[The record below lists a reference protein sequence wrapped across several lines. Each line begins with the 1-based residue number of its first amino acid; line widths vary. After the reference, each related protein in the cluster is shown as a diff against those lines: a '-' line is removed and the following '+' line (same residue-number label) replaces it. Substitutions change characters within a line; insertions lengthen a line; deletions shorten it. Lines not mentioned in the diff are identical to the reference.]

1 MANINLRPWREERR
15 KQRAR
20 EMILMMIGALV
31 FAGALAFGWLSYMDS
46 QINAQK
52 ARNNYLDQQI
62 AILDQKIVKIRE
74 LQDQLQ
80 ALIQR
85 VEVIQSLEAERTLI
99 VQSFDELVEAIP
111 EDVYLTSFRLQGNTY
126 TLNGRAASAPNISA
140 FIRNL
145 ERQATLFDS
154 VALPESSAEL
164 DAQGAEVGRVF
175 VMEAKRVNPAAQEE
189 E

>member
-20 EMILMMIGALV
+20 EMLIMMIGALV
-31 FAGALAFGWLSYMDS
+31 FAGALAFGWIKYMDS

-52 ARNNYLDQQI
+52 ARNNYLDQQV

-74 LQDQLQ
+74 LQEQLD

-99 VQSFDELVEAIP
+99 VQSFDQLVDAIP
-111 EDVYLTSFRLQGNTY
+111 DDVYLLSFQLNNNSYTIKGQSNSTSNVSNFVRML
-126 TLNGRAASAPNISA
+126 
-140 FIRNL
+140 
-145 ERQATLFDS
+145 DK
-154 VALPESSAEL
+154 ESSLYTAVRLPVNSAVL
-164 DAQGAEVGRVF
+164 DGQGADVGRTF
-175 VMEAKRVNPAAQEE
+175 EITANRVIPNAEE
-189 E
+189 EQ

>member
-20 EMILMMIGALV
+20 EMLIMMIGALV
-31 FAGALAFGWLSYMDS
+31 FAGALAFGWLSYMDG

-52 ARNNYLDQQI
+52 ARNTYLDQQI

-85 VEVIQSLEAERTLI
+85 VEVIQSLEAERTII
-99 VQSFDELVEAIP
+99 VQSFDELVAAMP
-111 EDVYLTSFRLQGNTY
+111 DDVYLTSFSLAGNEY
-126 TLNGRAASAPNISA
+126 TINGRATTAANISSL
-140 FIRNL
+140 IRNL
-145 ERQATLFDS
+145 ERGSTLFS
-154 VALPESSAEL
+154 AVSLPESSAEL
-164 DAQGAEVGRVF
+164 DAQGAETGRVF
-175 VMEAKRVNPAAQEE
+175 VMTAKRVNPAAEE
-189 E
+189 DE